1 MRYTSEELRISLFSG
16 AYKVYDIFKDFFGE
30 DYVDFQIENASGN
43 NSSFEDEYLIPDGVK
58 LDTDLTEEDY
68 AKAARYADNW
78 RAVIYV
84 WWPKVTVTNE
94 FNKSVDITDLYA
106 KVTLTRNGCIPLE
119 AHGFLLNRASYTKVQ
134 FQSGYLHSH
143 IPDLEYGRLKD
154 FSNPCYGSGPI
165 KETIISLKTSNDEVM
180 WMLFCEELS
189 RYVTVESVSGVPH
202 FRLETIGNKREDKS
216 YRDFAID
223 DNSNTLP
230 SPFDIKMK
238 DFMTWYLTH
247 ENHLQFSY
255 TNQIFTLSNSFYEF
269 IIDISNSFIKW
280 FNIHGNASDL
290 QQLKKQGILRDF
302 IVADGKFYAYC
313 NTKNHLSLEGT
324 PLFVF
329 KGKMQYL
336 KILPDTNDQVK
347 ESRILQKETALHILY
362 NILHIINTNYNGYS
376 EHTAGTTSDN
386 QQATANTGKTVCY
399 I

>member
-30 DYVDFQIENASGN
+30 DYVDFRIENASGN

-58 LDTDLTEEDY
+58 LDTDLTEEEY
-68 AKAARYADNW
+68 TEAAQYADNW

-94 FNKSVDITDLYA
+94 FNKSVNITDLYA
-106 KVTLTRNGCIPLE
+106 KIILTRNGCIPLV
-119 AHGFLLNRASYTKVQ
+119 AHGFLLNRTSYTNVQ

-143 IPDLEYGRLKD
+143 IPQLNYRRLKE
-154 FSNPCYGSGPI
+154 FSNPCYGKGPI
-165 KETIISLKTSNDEVM
+165 KETINSLKVSNDEVT

-189 RYVTVESVSGVPH
+189 RYVTVESVSGVPY
-202 FRLETIGNKREDKS
+202 FKLENIGNKREDNS
-216 YRDFAID
+216 YRDFAVD
-223 DNSNTLP
+223 GNSNTLP

-238 DFMTWYLTH
+238 DFVTWYLLH

-255 TNQIFTLSNSFYEF
+255 TNQTFTISNSFYEF

-280 FNIHGNASDL
+280 FNIYGNVSDL
-290 QQLKKQGILRDF
+290 QQLKEQGILRYF
-302 IVADGKFYAYC
+302 IVADGKFYTYDDSE
-313 NTKNHLSLEGT
+313 NHFSLEGT

-336 KILPDTNDQVK
+336 KILPDTNDQVNV
-347 ESRILQKETALHILY
+347 SRILQKETALHILY
-362 NILHIINTNYNGYS
+362 NILHIINTNYNGHTDITENTTDS
-376 EHTAGTTSDN
+376 E
-386 QQATANTGKTVCY
+386 QAAANADKTVCY